1 MRNVQRVS
9 VQDLRSGEV
18 HVFLF
23 GGWMAVVGVVVGPG
37 VSEHNTQG
45 HPLFSMRVCLYIN
58 DGLGSE
64 LILKLEIQTRTDTQQ
79 KNN

>member
-1 MRNVQRVS
+1 
-9 VQDLRSGEV
+9 
-18 HVFLF
+18 
-23 GGWMAVVGVVVGPG
+23 MAVVGVVVGPG